1 MRQQARPAWFYSFSM
16 TTFATFD
23 RPAWPIVEDEAT
35 TLWQFLD
42 FFRATL
48 AKKCDG
54 LTDEQLKTF
63 AVPPST
69 LTLLGIVR
77 HLAEVERY
85 WLEVVFL
92 GQNDEPLFNQD
103 ESDPD
108 SDFNDLESASVEVVA
123 AKWME
128 TREATMA
135 YAAAHDLSEEAIGKR
150 QGQSRSVSLRFI
162 AVHLVEEY
170 ARHCGH
176 ADLLR
181 EVLDGATGH

>member
-1 MRQQARPAWFYSFSM
+1 M

-23 RPAWPIVEDEAT
+23 RPAWPIAEDEAT
-35 TLWQFLD
+35 TLWQFVD

-48 AKKCDG
+48 AKKCEG
-54 LTDEQLKTF
+54 LTDEQLQTF

-77 HLAEVERY
+77 HMAEVERY

-92 GQNDEPLFNQD
+92 GQPDLALFNQD

-108 SDFNDLESASVEVVA
+108 SDFNDLGSASVEVVA
-123 AKWME
+123 AKWLE
-128 TREATMA
+128 TRSTVMA
-135 YAAAHDLSEEAIGKR
+135 YAAKHDLTEEAIGKR
-150 QGQSRSVSLRFI
+150 EGQVRPVTLRFI

-181 EVLDGATGH
+181 EVLDGSTGH